1 MQPVI
6 QFEHVSKRFALQRET
21 GTTLLQALLGRVRKQ
36 PAVDDE
42 QAFWALRDASF
53 SIEAGETVGIIGANG
68 GGKSTTLK
76 LISRVLEPTSGRVS
90 VRGRIGALLELG
102 AGFHPDLT
110 GRENIYLN
118 GSLLGLS
125 RAEIDRH
132 FDEIVAFAELE
143 RFIDVPVKHYSSG
156 MYVRLGFAVAVHI
169 NPEILLV
176 DEVLAVGDATFQRK
190 SLERILEL
198 KRNGT
203 TIVFVSHSAELVRS
217 LCQRAIWLDEGRVV
231 ADDLADVVLTRYMAQ
246 SFEEE
251 AERVQGERAQSAE
264 TTEETHRWGTRRIT
278 LERVRLLNA
287 AGEESYNFRTGEPF
301 VLEMTYHAHERVEK
315 PVFGMAIFRSD
326 GIHVTGPNTQFAG
339 LEIPPLEGRGTV
351 TYTVP
356 ALPLLEGVYQIC
368 VSAHNWEDTEMFDYH
383 DRLYSFR
390 VLPGTAE
397 RYGLITIDGAWQ
409 LGEF

>member
-6 QFEHVSKRFALQRET
+6 EFNHVSKRFALQRET
-21 GTTLLQALLGRVRKQ
+21 GTTLLQGFLRRFRK
-36 PAVDDE
+36 PVPSAEAGD
-42 QAFWALRDASF
+42 FWALRDASF
-53 SIEAGETVGIIGANG
+53 QIEAGETVGIIGANG

-76 LISRVLEPTSGRVS
+76 LISRVLEPTSGRVT
-90 VRGRIGALLELG
+90 VRGRVGALLELG

-125 RAEIDRH
+125 RAEIDRSL
-132 FDEIVAFAELE
+132 DAIVAFAELE

-156 MYVRLGFAVAVHI
+156 MYVRLGFAVAVHTS
-169 NPEILLV
+169 PDILLV

-203 TIVFVSHSAELVRS
+203 TIVFVSHSAEQVRA

-231 ADDLADVVLTRYMAQ
+231 ADDLADVVLTRYMAR
-246 SFEEE
+246 SWAEE
-251 AERVQGERAQSAE
+251 AEREQAKTSSAAA
-264 TTEETHRWGTRRIT
+264 EEEHRWGTRRVTI
-278 LERVRLLNA
+278 ERVRILNGV
-287 AGEESYNFRTGEPF
+287 GEEAYNFQTGEPF
-301 VLEMTYHAHERVEK
+301 TLEMTYHARERVEK

-326 GIHVTGPNTQFAG
+326 GVHVTGPNTQFAG
-339 LEIPPLEGRGTV
+339 VDIPALEGNGVVR
-351 TYTVP
+351 YTIP
-356 ALPLLEGVYQIC
+356 ALPLLEGVYHIS
-368 VSAHNWEDTEMFDYH
+368 VSVHNWEDSEMFDLH

-390 VLPGTAE
+390 VLPGKE
-397 RYGLITIDGAWQ
+397 RYGLVTTQGKWSVD
-409 LGEF
+409 F